1 MDKLK
6 KSFLGG
12 VFQSKT
18 PAPPKPNQSMIVHE
32 DDELLRKRAADIKR
46 LEQENQVLR
55 DRKNDLEKNVA
66 INKEII
72 GAIIDSI

>member
-1 MDKLK
+1 
-6 KSFLGG
+6 
-12 VFQSKT
+12 
-18 PAPPKPNQSMIVHE
+18 MIVHE

>member
-1 MDKLK
+1 
-6 KSFLGG
+6 
-12 VFQSKT
+12 
-18 PAPPKPNQSMIVHE
+18 MIVHE
-32 DDELLRKRAADIKR
+32 DDELLRKPAAEIKR